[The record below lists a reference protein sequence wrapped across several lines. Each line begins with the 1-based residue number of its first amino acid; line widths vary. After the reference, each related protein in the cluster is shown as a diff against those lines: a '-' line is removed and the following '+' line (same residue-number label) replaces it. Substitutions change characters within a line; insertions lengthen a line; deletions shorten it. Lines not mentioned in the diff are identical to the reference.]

1 MTMPRDEGPAL
12 ARNLR
17 SLRRVKGMSL
27 DALAKAS
34 GISRNTIINIEQG
47 DSNANLDTL
56 YRLAKGLGVRASVL
70 IEDPNEAQGELT
82 TSRFLLELRALFAR
96 ASAPLRARLGSIT
109 RLLRTRSLGTPE
121 TTK

>member
-1 MTMPRDEGPAL
+1 MTRDEGPAL

-70 IEDPNEAQGELT
+70 I
-82 TSRFLLELRALFAR
+82 
-96 ASAPLRARLGSIT
+96 
-109 RLLRTRSLGTPE
+109 
-121 TTK
+121 